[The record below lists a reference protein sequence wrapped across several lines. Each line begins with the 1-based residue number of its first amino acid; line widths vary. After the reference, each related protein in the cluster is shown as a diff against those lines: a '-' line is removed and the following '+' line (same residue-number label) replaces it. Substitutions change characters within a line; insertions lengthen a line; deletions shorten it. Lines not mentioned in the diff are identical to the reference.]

1 MSNHQIL
8 NPADHGSLRIRTDAG
23 EALGDGVMSTLAVPA
38 EFRRLA
44 CEYPILFRH
53 DPATNSFSALALLG
67 FEPGENLFL
76 AQTPSGGEWQAS
88 VRPLSMA
95 IRPFLVGRP
104 AAGEGS
110 GQVHIDMDHPRVVRD
125 GEGTL
130 LFDEAEQ
137 PTPYLDE
144 IAAMLGALDEGYRA
158 SGAFFAALDRYELIE
173 PFAMDVAMPDGGQQR
188 LVGYHLVHE
197 EKLAALEP
205 GALAELHAAGH
216 LLPAYAALTSLGNLA
231 KLARRKVEKAGAGSH
246 G

>member
-8 NPADHGSLRIRTDAG
+8 NPADHGTLRIRTGAG
-23 EALGDGVMSTLAVPA
+23 EALGDAVMSALAVPA

-53 DPATNSFSALALLG
+53 DPAANSFSALALLG
-67 FEPGENLFL
+67 FEQGENLFL
-76 AQTPSGGEWQAS
+76 EDGEWRAS
-88 VRPLSMA
+88 VQPLSIA
-95 IRPFLVGRP
+95 IRPFLVGRSSQGDGP
-104 AAGEGS
+104 
-110 GQVHIDMDHPRVVRD
+110 GQVHVDMDHPRVASD

-130 LFDEAEQ
+130 VFDEAGQ
-137 PTPYLDE
+137 PTPYLEEVAD
-144 IAAMLGALDEGYRA
+144 MLGALDEGYRA
-158 SGAFFAALDRYELIE
+158 SAAFFAALDRYDLIE

-188 LVGYHLVHE
+188 LVGYHLVNE
-197 EKLAALEP
+197 EILAALEP

-231 KLARRKVEKAGAGSH
+231 KLARRKVERAH